1 MNDLAYI
8 RGRVDLILDRV
19 QKIEV
24 KCASHDATATQ
35 FQRDIEDLK
44 DRQRRQPVTVGG
56 LRQAKFNWI
65 PFVELIA
72 ATPTAVRVLV
82 AGLTVLLAL
91 FGFHHGG

>member
-44 DRQRRQPVTVGG
+44 DRRRRDVAVGVHW
-56 LRQAKFNWI
+56 AKFNWI